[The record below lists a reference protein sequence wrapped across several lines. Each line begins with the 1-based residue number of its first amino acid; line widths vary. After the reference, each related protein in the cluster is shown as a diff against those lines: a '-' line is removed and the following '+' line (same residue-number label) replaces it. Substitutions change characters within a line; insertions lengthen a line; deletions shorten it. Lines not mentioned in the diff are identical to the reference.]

1 MPTSNLDAVIT
12 NLSTLL
18 SIGGGGELPKG
29 GLCVAFS
36 LTKAFGAWAV
46 IAVAIASL
54 VGAILRKETKSQS

>member
-1 MPTSNLDAVIT
+1 MPTCNLETVIT

-18 SIGGGGELPKG
+18 SIGGGGELPKD

-36 LTKAFGAWAV
+36 FTKAFGVWAV

-54 VGAILRKETKSQS
+54 VGAIL